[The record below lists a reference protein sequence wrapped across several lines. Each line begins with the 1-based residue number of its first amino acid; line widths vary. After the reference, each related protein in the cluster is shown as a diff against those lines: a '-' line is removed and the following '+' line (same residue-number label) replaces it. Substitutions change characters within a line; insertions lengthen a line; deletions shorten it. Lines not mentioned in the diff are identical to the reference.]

1 MDKGMEKMAPP
12 PVPTHKR
19 PQITVREEIWRGESV
34 RKGWPVERER
44 ERKLVS
50 KAVRLKLKWSVTKQ
64 NVCKTKIMNKIYTQY
79 SASLIAL
86 YFLQKMGK
94 RGINLLKRKYM
105 EILYIRQKSVQA
117 SKSIFDLY
125 GDKLQES
132 F

>member
-1 MDKGMEKMAPP
+1 MEKMAPP

-34 RKGWPVERER
+34 RKGWPVER

-94 RGINLLKRKYM
+94 RGINLLKRTYM

-117 SKSIFDLY
+117 SKSIFGVTTLY

>member
-1 MDKGMEKMAPP
+1 
-12 PVPTHKR
+12 
-19 PQITVREEIWRGESV
+19 
-34 RKGWPVERER
+34 
-44 ERKLVS
+44 
-50 KAVRLKLKWSVTKQ
+50 
-64 NVCKTKIMNKIYTQY
+64 MNKIYTQY

-94 RGINLLKRKYM
+94 RGINLLKRTYM

-117 SKSIFDLY
+117 SKSIFGVTTLY

>member
-1 MDKGMEKMAPP
+1 MRVSGRAGL
-12 PVPTHKR
+12 
-19 PQITVREEIWRGESV
+19 W
-34 RKGWPVERER
+34 RER

-64 NVCKTKIMNKIYTQY
+64 NVCKTKIMNNYLYFIR
-79 SASLIAL
+79 I

>member
-1 MDKGMEKMAPP
+1 MRASGRAGL
-12 PVPTHKR
+12 
-19 PQITVREEIWRGESV
+19 W
-34 RKGWPVERER
+34 RER